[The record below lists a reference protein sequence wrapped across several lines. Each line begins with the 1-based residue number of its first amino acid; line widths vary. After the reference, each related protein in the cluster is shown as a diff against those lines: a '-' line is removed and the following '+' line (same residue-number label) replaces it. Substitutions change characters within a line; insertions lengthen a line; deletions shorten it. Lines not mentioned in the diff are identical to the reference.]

1 MKNNAH
7 WLRFHKWETIP
18 VCSSKCKR
26 HSFLRK
32 YSYLP
37 AYLPAFTRTQL
48 FRSLT
53 LLVSYPHSSLFLLPQ
68 WIGTIRGL
76 IFSLKSAYP
85 PIFMH
90 IFFVLSFIKIEALSL
105 FYQRKKPKSVFS
117 CVSSFQVFF
126 AKNTL
131 DISKYVKFEYSR
143 AGSPLSFLCPL
154 PKWHDG
160 PMVND
165 FYVSINCLEPS
176 MSSRLV

>member
-7 WLRFHKWETIP
+7 WLRFHIWETIP

-32 YSYLP
+32 CSYLP

-76 IFSLKSAYP
+76 IFSLKSAHP

-90 IFFVLSFIKIEALSL
+90 IFFVLPFIKNRSSISVLS
-105 FYQRKKPKSVFS
+105 
-117 CVSSFQVFF
+117 
-126 AKNTL
+126 KNKTK
-131 DISKYVKFEYSR
+131 I
-143 AGSPLSFLCPL
+143 SFLLCFLL
-154 PKWHDG
+154 PGILCKK
-160 PMVND
+160 
-165 FYVSINCLEPS
+165 YL
-176 MSSRLV
+176 RYL